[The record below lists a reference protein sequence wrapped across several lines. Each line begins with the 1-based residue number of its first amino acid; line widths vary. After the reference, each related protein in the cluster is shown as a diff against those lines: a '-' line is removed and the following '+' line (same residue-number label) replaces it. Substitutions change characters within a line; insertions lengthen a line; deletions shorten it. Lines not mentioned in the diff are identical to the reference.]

1 MLCGFNTRLHDLFI
15 EKAELQESLE
25 SVKIEFE
32 ERMKSLV
39 EENDYLSELV
49 GSTVLQSVTM
59 NDDVSEQSKIQVH
72 ARQIKLENDENAFK
86 MKLEDVDKE
95 KQGKVTVAHIL

>member
-1 MLCGFNTRLHDLFI
+1 
-15 EKAELQESLE
+15 
-25 SVKIEFE
+25 
-32 ERMKSLV
+32 
-39 EENDYLSELV
+39 
-49 GSTVLQSVTM
+49 M